1 MLSPNPIINFFLQ
14 ILTLRGSFDWAGV
27 WKYLFSPF
35 IIQGVIITIM
45 VSVLAQLFGTVLGL
59 LLYFMRRS
67 RLRVARVLA
76 NTYIWIFRGTPVYV
90 QILLLYT
97 LLAYIALSR
106 PLKSLDW
113 FTPLGFHNVYM
124 DSVLA
129 AIVALALNEGAYMAE
144 IVRAGIDSIDVG
156 QMEAAKS
163 LGMTYWLGM
172 RRIVLPQALRVIVPP
187 LGNEF
192 NNMLK
197 TSSLASAISLPETL
211 GISMAIASST
221 FLSLELLVVASMWY
235 LAMTTIWTLV
245 QVWIERKLGAST
257 REPTTSGG
265 GSWWKRAIGFG
276 RPATAGIPAAIAG
289 EPTAELPIEHR

>member
-14 ILTLRGSFDWAGV
+14 ILTLGGSFNWDAVG
-27 WKYLFSPF
+27 KYLFFSF
-35 IIQGVIITIM
+35 IIQGAILTVFISV
-45 VSVLAQLFGTVLGL
+45 VSQAVGTLIGL
-59 LLYFMRRS
+59 LLYFMRRARF
-67 RLRVARVLA
+67 RLVRGFA
-76 NTYIWIFRGTPVYV
+76 NGYIWIFRGTPVLV
-90 QILLLYT
+90 QILFLYT
-97 LLAYIALSR
+97 LLAYIHLSR

-113 FTPLGFHNVYM
+113 FTPLGFHNVFM

-129 AIVALALNEGAYMAE
+129 AIAALALNEGAYMAE

-197 TSSLASAISLPETL
+197 TSSLASIISLPELLDTAQ
-211 GISMAIASST
+211 AIASST
-221 FLSLELLVVASMWY
+221 YLVLEMLVVASIWY
-235 LAMTTIWTLV
+235 LAMTTVWSFI
-245 QVWIERKLGAST
+245 QAWIEHKVGAST
-257 REPTTSGG
+257 REPLGPDAR
-265 GSWWKRAIGFG
+265 SWWKRAFGIGQ
-276 RPATAGIPAAIAG
+276 PVPAAVPAAPG
-289 EPTAELPIEHR
+289 TDVVTGVGSEHR